1 MKLREIIKEIPDD
14 DWLEIIEQSSINY
27 RSYIGRA
34 PQKYVV
40 GEVLNYEALYIGEG
54 GKHKN
59 YRINR
64 LCRQMS
70 KCFLGDFAS
79 MYSRINMYTFV

>member
-34 PQKYVV
+34 PKKYIV
-40 GEVLNYEALYIGEG
+40 GEVLDYEAVYLGKSRSIKNYEI
-54 GKHKN
+54 
-59 YRINR
+59 YR
-64 LCRQMS
+64 
-70 KCFLGDFAS
+70 FLVKKFGIVHVD
-79 MYSRINMYTFV
+79 

>member
-34 PQKYVV
+34 PKKYVV

-54 GKHKN
+54 RKHKN
-59 YRINR
+59 DRIHR
-64 LCRQMS
+64 
-70 KCFLGDFAS
+70 FLVEDKFIDYAD
-79 MYSRINMYTFV
+79 R

>member
-34 PQKYVV
+34 PKKYIV
-40 GEVLNYEALYIGEG
+40 GEVLDYEALYL
-54 GKHKN
+54 GKSRSIKN
-59 YRINR
+59 YEIYR
-64 LCRQMS
+64 
-70 KCFLGDFAS
+70 
-79 MYSRINMYTFV
+79 FVVKKFGIVHVD

>member
-34 PQKYVV
+34 PKKYIV
-40 GEVLNYEALYIGEG
+40 GEVLDYEALYL
-54 GKHKN
+54 GKSRSIKN
-59 YRINR
+59 YEIYR
-64 LCRQMS
+64 
-70 KCFLGDFAS
+70 
-79 MYSRINMYTFV
+79 FVVKKFGIVHVN